1 MDTHRHVL
9 RFAAARASFEQASVD
24 ARAALDACGVRGPAR
39 YNAEL
44 VFEEVVSNVI
54 RHGHAAEIEFSLTC
68 EPATHVIVLTF
79 EDAGPPFDPLA
90 QPLPTLPKSLAE
102 APLGGLG
109 LLLVRKASAQLN
121 YERTPARTNRLTVS
135 ISTTGTVSAAD
146 SSNTEAP

>member
-24 ARAALDACGVRGPAR
+24 ARAALEACGVRGPAR

-109 LLLVRKASAQLN
+109 LLLVRKASTQLH
-121 YERTPARTNRLTVS
+121 YERTPAQTNRLTVT
-135 ISTTGTVSAAD
+135 ISTISAAD

>member
-1 MDTHRHVL
+1 VDTHRHVL
-9 RFAAARASFEQASVD
+9 RFAAARASFEQASVA
-24 ARAALDACGVRGPAR
+24 ARTALDACGVRGPAR

-54 RHGHAAEIEFSLTC
+54 RHGHASEITFSLTC

-109 LLLVRKASAQLN
+109 LLLVRKASTHLRYQ
-121 YERTPARTNRLTVS
+121 RTPAQTNLLTVT
-135 ISTTGTVSAAD
+135 ISTVTVNAAD
-146 SSNTEAP
+146 PSNTEAP

>member
-1 MDTHRHVL
+1 VDTHRHIL

-109 LLLVRKASAQLN
+109 LLLVRKAATHLQ
-121 YERTPARTNRLTVS
+121 YERTSTQTNRLTVT
-135 ISTTGTVSAAD
+135 ISTVSAAD
-146 SSNTEAP
+146 PSNTEVP

>member
-24 ARAALDACGVRGPAR
+24 ARAALDACGIRGPAR

-54 RHGHAAEIEFSLTC
+54 RHGHAPEIEFSLTC
-68 EPATHVIVLTF
+68 DPATHVIVLTF

-109 LLLVRKASAQLN
+109 LLLVRKAATLLQ
-121 YERTPARTNRLTVS
+121 YERTSTQTNRLTVT
-135 ISTTGTVSAAD
+135 ISTISSAD
-146 SSNTEAP
+146 PSNTEAP